1 MNSKGL
7 TMRTCEFILRPRQL
21 FELPKCEGC
30 SAPMWL
36 LEIEPA
42 GADGDRRT
50 FECIDCKR
58 LMIEVDGG
66 LVG

>member
-1 MNSKGL
+1 
-7 TMRTCEFILRPRQL
+7 
-21 FELPKCEGC
+21 
-30 SAPMWL
+30 MWL